1 MSLHPGIF
9 QYVES
14 CLYNYRENRERL
26 DLKRLEL
33 RNIPLLRSTTDYQE
47 RVNAGIM
54 ISEPV
59 AVIML
64 RIESIEEDIRRLEK
78 KTEPVTRL
86 IFTLREQRSP
96 LVDLLD
102 YRYFQQL
109 PWDRCLEL
117 LHVSRGTFKSWRVRL
132 IEKAARML
140 GFDPE

>member
-54 ISEPV
+54 TSEPV

-117 LHVSRGTFKSWRVRL
+117 LHVSRGTFKLWRVRL

>member
-54 ISEPV
+54 TSEPV

>member
-47 RVNAGIM
+47 RVDSGVSM
-54 ISEPV
+54 SEPV

-78 KTEPVTRL
+78 KTEPVIRL
-86 IFTLREQRSP
+86 LFTLREQRSP

-117 LHVSRGTFKSWRVRL
+117 LHVSRGTFKTWRVRL
-132 IEKAARML
+132 IEKAARMF